1 MGYVKTVKT
10 TRAQYASLL
19 QSGTVD
25 PDTLYY
31 VNEGNGWDSQSLDT
45 EGDIYLGA
53 KPLTAKPTNPMD
65 NTSGVFP
72 VIVGSQGNTSDAWAA
87 TLDGLTSYY
96 EGLKVVV
103 YNNTGAA
110 SATSLTLNLNSLG
123 ARRVYRYGTTA
134 ISAIP
139 SAAVALLTYVGT
151 SASGKW
157 VMDNY
162 VNSTYDLAVNYM
174 KLFGIRRSSVGVHA
188 GSLFAFTVDG
198 KVSSFKT
205 TATGSNVT
213 TQWFRLGLPVFHSP
227 DAMTANTTSSATLT
241 IRISD
246 ADVDIRNSMCSYN
259 YRRFHSGRQTDLYMA
274 VEVDAANGRY
284 RPIKLTN
291 TSNDYQSGAAASYAD
306 HIVTDLELAQ
316 GQCYLYLGA
325 RYSSGTSYYI
335 AMLAADNPLYYYDG
349 NNLIPFD
356 IWRGNALT
364 SAIGTLAKP
373 LAVQETADWVP
384 INLTNDCI
392 EATGIHFD
400 IGNGNGEAFNLG
412 NFQPDDRFELSVGL
426 TMANADKAP
435 RQVLFKVDLMADRE
449 GVIDVVDH
457 LASTMVSL
465 PASENPY
472 YASASLN
479 ILHRLTAED
488 VSRQRFLRIEAK
500 EVSTRLGE
508 IVRFYNCV
516 EDFQGNRHQH
526 ASSYNIKV
534 CRYQEQVFEQSQ

>member
-1 MGYVKTVKT
+1 MAYVKTVKT
-10 TRAQYASLL
+10 TRAVFASLL
-19 QSGTVD
+19 QNGTVD
-25 PDTLYY
+25 PDTLYF
-31 VNEGNGWDSQSLDT
+31 VNEGNGWDEQSLDT

-53 KPLTAKPTNPMD
+53 KLLTQKPTNPMD
-65 NTSGVFP
+65 NPSGVFF
-72 VIVGSQGNTSDAWAA
+72 VTAGSQGNTADAWSAA
-87 TLDGLTSYY
+87 LDGLTGYY
-96 EGLKVVV
+96 DGLKVVV
-103 YNNTGAA
+103 CNSTGAA
-110 SATSLTLNLNSLG
+110 SDTSLSLNLNSLG
-123 ARRVYRYGTTA
+123 ARSVYRYGTTA

-139 SAAVALLTYVGT
+139 NGSCTLLTYVGT
-151 SASGKW
+151 PASGKW
-157 VMDNY
+157 VMDSY
-162 VNSTYDLAVNYM
+162 VNSTYTLANVAYT
-174 KLFGIRRSSVGVHA
+174 FGGSVADVYGVKRY
-188 GSLFAFTVDG
+188 SLCAVTSGG
-198 KVSSFKT
+198 KMSSFT
-205 TATGSNVT
+205 TTHGTGAKEPVDIDFKIGQPLFYRDSDTEVSAGVTFSTASFFVSYSNFNMRYT
-213 TQWFRLGLPVFHSP
+213 GT
-227 DAMTANTTSSATLT
+227 NTLLTSSIGKGHDIYLEVSVDPQAGTYRPTARLLVT
-241 IRISD
+241 D
-246 ADVDIRNSMCSYN
+246 AQLIQGKFYIHV
-259 YRRFHSGRQTDLYMA
+259 GRQQS
-274 VEVDAANGRY
+274 
-284 RPIKLTN
+284 N
-291 TSNDYQSGAAASYAD
+291 TASYWYRCN
-306 HIVTDLELAQ
+306 LLA
-316 GQCYLYLGA
+316 
-325 RYSSGTSYYI
+325 S
-335 AMLAADNPLYYYDG
+335 NPLYYYDG
-349 NNLIPFD
+349 TNLVPYD
-356 IWRGNALT
+356 IWRANVL
-364 SAIGTLAKP
+364 SADIASLAKP

-384 INLTNDCI
+384 IDLINDCI

-534 CRYQEQVFEQSQ
+534 WRYQEQVFEQSP